1 MMRIL
6 IVDDE
11 PLARQ
16 RLHNMVQSQVN
27 CEVVG
32 EAVNG
37 VDALEKTQ
45 QLSPDLILLDIRMPG
60 MDGLEAAKHLD
71 LLDNPPAIIFITA
84 YNEYALEAFDVH
96 AIGYL
101 VKPVRAEQLKK
112 AIVSASR
119 PALAKLA
126 TTYDFTTQEV
136 RKYISARVRDSIKL
150 IPVSD
155 IYYFQAEHKY
165 VVVRYTEG
173 EVLIEESLK
182 KLEDEFSEDFLRI
195 HRNALVAKNRLSGF
209 SKNNEGQWQINFQ
222 DINNCLEVS
231 RRHISH
237 VLKVVKHL

>member
-16 RLHNMVQSQVN
+16 RLRKMLRNLSN

-37 VDALEKTQ
+37 VGALDKVQ
-45 QLSPDLILLDIRMPG
+45 QLSPDLLLLDIRMPG
-60 MDGLEAAKHLD
+60 MDGLEAAKHLN
-71 LLDNPPAIIFITA
+71 LLDSPPAIIFTTA
-84 YNEYALEAFDVH
+84 FNEYALEAFDVH

-101 VKPVRAEQLKK
+101 VKPIRAKQLKE
-112 AIVSASR
+112 AIASVTR
-119 PALAKLA
+119 PALTKLSA
-126 TTYDFTTQEV
+126 INEFSPQEV
-136 RKYISARVRDSIKL
+136 RRYISARVRDNIKL

-155 IYYFQAEHKY
+155 IYYFQAEYKY
-165 VVVRYTEG
+165 VVIRYTGG
-173 EVLIEESLK
+173 EILIEESLK

-195 HRNALVAKNRLSGF
+195 HRNALVAKSRLSGF
-209 SKNNEGQWQINFQ
+209 SKNRKGHWLIRFQ
-222 DINNCLEVS
+222 DIDKCLEVS

-237 VLKVVKHL
+237 VIKVVKHL